1 MCQRRVRMQD
11 AVAAAVGQP
20 GVQQLQAM
28 LEEFLVDVEAS
39 LANGTLQAVEACPA
53 GNLDMQE
60 QQALLAHL
68 RLERDVLLSRLE
80 RFEQVQA
87 QDDMLIL
94 FSPCVSIAHQCH
106 LGEKLAIVGGW
117 AQQ

>member
-1 MCQRRVRMQD
+1 MQD

-28 LEEFLVDVEAS
+28 LQEFLVDVEAS

-60 QQALLAHL
+60 QKALLAHL

-80 RFEQVQA
+80 RFKQVQA
-87 QDDMLIL
+87 QDDMLNFVL
-94 FSPCVSIAHQCH
+94 TMRQ
-106 LGEKLAIVGGW
+106 
-117 AQQ
+117 